1 MAYFCDYMSFLLSLQ
16 QKIML
21 CMKQEKTIY
30 KGYFTYQANIIGYAT
45 YKLNK
50 LFTGHFQ
57 VVYESFS
64 SCFRFVFKL
73 QGDDF

>member
-45 YKLNK
+45 YQLNSNAK
-50 LFTGHFQ
+50 
-57 VVYESFS
+57 
-64 SCFRFVFKL
+64 KK
-73 QGDDF
+73 D

>member
-45 YKLNK
+45 QMLNSTFEFDYYSPIIVTTNS
-50 LFTGHFQ
+50 L
-57 VVYESFS
+57 EPP
-64 SCFRFVFKL
+64 
-73 QGDDF
+73 

>member
-1 MAYFCDYMSFLLSLQ
+1 MAYFCDYMPFLLSLQ

-45 YKLNK
+45 YKLKMLNST
-50 LFTGHFQ
+50 FEFHH
-57 VVYESFS
+57 VIPVSH
-64 SCFRFVFKL
+64 R
-73 QGDDF
+73 

>member
-21 CMKQEKTIY
+21 CMKQEKNIY

-45 YKLNK
+45 YKLK
-50 LFTGHFQ
+50 
-57 VVYESFS
+57 
-64 SCFRFVFKL
+64 C
-73 QGDDF
+73 

>member
-45 YKLNK
+45 YRLNSNAK
-50 LFTGHFQ
+50 KKDDKNDTG
-57 VVYESFS
+57 
-64 SCFRFVFKL
+64 
-73 QGDDF
+73 DN

>member
-45 YKLNK
+45 YQLNSNAK
-50 LFTGHFQ
+50 
-57 VVYESFS
+57 
-64 SCFRFVFKL
+64 KK
-73 QGDDF
+73 DDKK